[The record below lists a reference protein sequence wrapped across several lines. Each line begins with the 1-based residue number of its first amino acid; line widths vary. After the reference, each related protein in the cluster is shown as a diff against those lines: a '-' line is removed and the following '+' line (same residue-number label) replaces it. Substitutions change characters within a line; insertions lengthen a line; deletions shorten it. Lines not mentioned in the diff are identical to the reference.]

1 LLCYSNA
8 WSNPEGGNVVEGSA
22 TITSLDKK
30 LNVHQHTDKTIINW
44 QSFDIDIDEYT
55 QFHQPSSSAMA
66 LNRVNSA
73 DPSNILGNLTANGN
87 IILINPNGVFF
98 GKGSVVDVNG
108 IIATTADINNDDY
121 MVGKLEFNIP
131 GNPDATIEN
140 EGLITAKE
148 AGLVGIVAPN
158 VLNSGIIKAKLG
170 KVQLA
175 SGDAFALDLYGD
187 GLYSIKVSDDVLS
200 QLVTNTG
207 QITAEGGTIAITAAA
222 AKEIVN
228 SLIVI
233 EGELRSPTIEEKN
246 GEIIISGSNEVKISN
261 SVIDV
266 SGYAESEQG
275 GKIEITGNNIEI
287 ENTFIDASGYESF
300 AKEQIYD
307 AGTSTNTSDGEVI
320 YEKEFLQHENRA
332 GGSIK
337 IGGDYL
343 GGGDTP
349 TAQTVTIDSGTTI
362 KNDAIK
368 SGDGGRTII
377 WSDDTTKFSGTA
389 TAKGG
394 AESGNGGFIETSGKV
409 YLKIGNLAK
418 VNTLAEFGKTGMW
431 LLDPQDFTIAS
442 SGGDI
447 SGATLTSNL
456 SSSDVT
462 ILSSGGGT
470 SGSGDINVNDAVSWS
485 TNTLTLTAAR
495 DININNVMTTT
506 GTAALTMNTATTNG
520 SDAGVSGGRVKVD
533 LDSNGF
539 NGRVDYSASGNLTIN
554 GNVHTVINSLG
565 AEGSATGTD
574 LQGIDGDLA
583 GYYVLGSNIDASATT
598 GWNAGAGFNP
608 IGGTFTGQFNGLGHT
623 ISGLY
628 IDRPGSSYI
637 GLFSLANSSSIGNVG
652 IVNADVSGGFSSGI
666 LVGRN
671 ENSVLIYNSYST
683 GDISLDDNGGGG
695 LVGQNRNSST
705 ITNSFSHAD
714 INNSSLNFVIGGL
727 VGSNEL
733 SSTVSYSFAT
743 GVVTSNSDFVGGLVG
758 SNSTSATVTNSY
770 ATGNVVASGNYIG
783 GLIGDN
789 SGATISYSHATGDVS
804 SSGFSI
810 GGLVGRSF
818 NPSSISNSYAAG
830 DVSSA
835 DNNIGGLV
843 GENNETPIN
852 NSYATGSVTS
862 TGGGFVG
869 GLIGNNYNSSAISN
883 NYATGAVSALSNNV
897 GGLIG
902 NNDDSSTI
910 SDSYATG
917 STTSTGGGDVGGLI
931 GDNNNSSHVSNSYAS
946 GAVSASGN
954 DVGGLIGDNDSST
967 VTDSYATGSTTST
980 GGGDVGG
987 LIGDNNNS
995 SHVSNSYASGAV
1007 SASGDDVGGLIGDNA
1022 SSNIRNSYATGNVT
1036 SSGNDVGGLAGDNE
1050 SSAIDDSYATGNVSS
1065 SGDGIGGLIGDNFS
1079 SSVVTNS
1086 YSVGVIS
1093 GSGTNK
1099 GGLIGVNTATVNNNS
1114 FWDTETSGMT
1124 TSAAGTGKTTAQMQ
1138 NITTFT
1144 NAGWD
1149 FDDDWSF
1156 HPTENNGY
1164 PVLRDFFT
1172 EIDVTLL
1179 KSTVKTYGDANPTLA
1194 LGTDYSV
1201 SGCSGCL
1208 SLGFG
1213 TAMTT
1218 STNAGLYNYGNGS
1231 IVGTSNLFSHS
1242 FNTGVVADYIV
1253 DYNYG
1258 DGSLST
1264 TVKKATLTASLNRYV
1279 QIKTEKTTDFD
1290 IQFDGFKLNE
1300 SNSVLNNLPNISLSA
1315 NSSNNLESYDI
1326 SLLGG
1331 ADDNYTFSFDN
1342 PVGLLKI
1349 LPKNIGNIMNEFKS
1363 IFANDSKIKVQKTIL
1378 LKQNSNFNNSNFNV
1392 DINSKNKIYKGLDK
1406 PETKTIKIF
1415 AGLVEISSEL
1425 AIKYNIKSDQLFL
1438 VNDGK

>member
-1 LLCYSNA
+1 MLCYSNA

-946 GAVSASGN
+946 GV
-954 DVGGLIGDNDSST
+954 
-967 VTDSYATGSTTST
+967 
-980 GGGDVGG
+980 
-987 LIGDNNNS
+987 
-995 SHVSNSYASGAV
+995 V

>member
-1 LLCYSNA
+1 MLCYSNA

-946 GAVSASGN
+946 GAVSASG
-954 DVGGLIGDNDSST
+954 
-967 VTDSYATGSTTST
+967 
-980 GGGDVGG
+980 
-987 LIGDNNNS
+987 
-995 SHVSNSYASGAV
+995 
-1007 SASGDDVGGLIGDNA
+1007 DDVGGLIGDNA